1 MKKVTKRVLVAILTI
16 IGINTTNAQSLS
28 DLFSGDL
35 GGTLGNI
42 IEGVFTSS
50 NIDIADLEGEWTIT
64 GPAVSFKS
72 DDFLKNAGGLAAA
85 SMIETKIE
93 PYYTKY
99 GLTGAKLVIDTEGNY
114 SLQIKNKYNISG
126 TITRS
131 EGAAQG
137 TFDFNFGF
145 LGKKVTSLTTYVQK
159 TPKTMDIM
167 FDASKF
173 KTIISAIANISG
185 MRLAKTASSLLNQY
199 EGLCIGFKLTGG
211 STQTNNSG
219 IGGLLNGI
227 MGGGNTGSNSGTST
241 GSTGTNSNTSNSSN
255 SSTSNSSTTGT
266 SGSGIGSFLNGIFG
280 GGNSG
285 TSTTGTSTTGTSNS
299 NSNSGNTNRGNTG
312 NSNTSNSSNSS
323 NSSGSGFDLLKG
335 LLNGNNGTKK

>member
-137 TFDFNFGF
+137 TFDFNFGL

-173 KTIISAIANISG
+173 KTIISAIAKISG

-241 GSTGTNSNTSNSSN
+241 GSTGTNS
-255 SSTSNSSTTGT
+255 STSNSSTTGT

-280 GGNSG
+280 GSNSG
-285 TSTTGTSTTGTSNS
+285 SNSGTSTTGTSNS
-299 NSNSGNTNRGNTG
+299 NSNSGKTNSGNTG
-312 NSNTSNSSNSS
+312 NSNTSNTSNSS

>member
-185 MRLAKTASSLLNQY
+185 MSLAKTASRLLNQY

-241 GSTGTNSNTSNSSN
+241 GSTGTNS
-255 SSTSNSSTTGT
+255 STSNSSTTGT
-266 SGSGIGSFLNGIFG
+266 SGSGIGGFLNGIFG
-280 GGNSG
+280 GGKSGSNS
-285 TSTTGTSTTGTSNS
+285 GTSTTGTSNS
-299 NSNSGNTNRGNTG
+299 NSNSGKTNSGNTG
-312 NSNTSNSSNSS
+312 NSNTSNTSNSS

>member
-137 TFDFNFGF
+137 TFDFNFGL

-185 MRLAKTASSLLNQY
+185 MSLAKTASSLLNQY

-219 IGGLLNGI
+219 VGGLLNGI
-227 MGGGNTGSNSGTST
+227 MGGSNSGSNSGTST
-241 GSTGTNSNTSNSSN
+241 GSTGTNSSTSNSSN
-255 SSTSNSSTTGT
+255 SSTSNSSSTTGT
-266 SGSGIGSFLNGIFG
+266 SGSGIGGFLNGIFG
-280 GGNSG
+280 GSNSG

-299 NSNSGNTNRGNTG
+299 NSNSGNTG
-312 NSNTSNSSNSS
+312 NSNTSNSS

>member
-137 TFDFNFGF
+137 TFDFNFGL

-219 IGGLLNGI
+219 VGGLLNGI

-241 GSTGTNSNTSNSSN
+241 GSTGTNSSTSNS
-255 SSTSNSSTTGT
+255 SSTTGT

-280 GGNSG
+280 GSNS
-285 TSTTGTSTTGTSNS
+285 GTSTTGTSNS
-299 NSNSGNTNRGNTG
+299 NSNSGNKNSGNKNSGNTG
-312 NSNTSNSSNSS
+312 NSNTSNTSNSS

>member
-114 SLQIKNKYNISG
+114 SLQIKNK
-126 TITRS
+126 
-131 EGAAQG
+131 
-137 TFDFNFGF
+137 
-145 LGKKVTSLTTYVQK
+145 
-159 TPKTMDIM
+159 
-167 FDASKF
+167 
-173 KTIISAIANISG
+173 
-185 MRLAKTASSLLNQY
+185 
-199 EGLCIGFKLTGG
+199 
-211 STQTNNSG
+211 
-219 IGGLLNGI
+219 
-227 MGGGNTGSNSGTST
+227 
-241 GSTGTNSNTSNSSN
+241 
-255 SSTSNSSTTGT
+255 
-266 SGSGIGSFLNGIFG
+266 
-280 GGNSG
+280 
-285 TSTTGTSTTGTSNS
+285 
-299 NSNSGNTNRGNTG
+299 
-312 NSNTSNSSNSS
+312 
-323 NSSGSGFDLLKG
+323 
-335 LLNGNNGTKK
+335 

>member
-185 MRLAKTASSLLNQY
+185 MSLAKTASRLLNQY

-241 GSTGTNSNTSNSSN
+241 GSTGTNS
-255 SSTSNSSTTGT
+255 STSNSSTTGT

-280 GGNSG
+280 GSNSG
-285 TSTTGTSTTGTSNS
+285 SNSGTSTTGTSNS
-299 NSNSGNTNRGNTG
+299 NSNSGKTNSGNTG
-312 NSNTSNSSNSS
+312 NSNTNNTNNTSNSS

>member
-50 NIDIADLEGEWTIT
+50 NIDIADLEGECTIT

-137 TFDFNFGF
+137 TFDFNFGL

-185 MRLAKTASSLLNQY
+185 MSLAKTASRLLNQY

-241 GSTGTNSNTSNSSN
+241 GSTGTNS
-255 SSTSNSSTTGT
+255 STSNSSTTGT

-280 GGNSG
+280 GSNSG
-285 TSTTGTSTTGTSNS
+285 SNSGTSTTGTSNS
-299 NSNSGNTNRGNTG
+299 NSNSGKTNSGNTS
-312 NSNTSNSSNSS
+312 NSNTSNTSNSS

>member
-137 TFDFNFGF
+137 TFDFNFGL

-185 MRLAKTASSLLNQY
+185 MSLAKTASRLLNQY

-241 GSTGTNSNTSNSSN
+241 GSTGTNSNTSNSS
-255 SSTSNSSTTGT
+255 TSNSSSTTGT
-266 SGSGIGSFLNGIFG
+266 SGSGIGGFLNGIFG

-323 NSSGSGFDLLKG
+323 GSGFDLLKG

>member
-137 TFDFNFGF
+137 TFDFNFGL

-185 MRLAKTASSLLNQY
+185 MSLAKTASRLLNQY

-255 SSTSNSSTTGT
+255 SSTSNSSSTTGT
-266 SGSGIGSFLNGIFG
+266 SGSGIGGFLNGIFG
-280 GGNSG
+280 GSNSG

-299 NSNSGNTNRGNTG
+299 NSNSGNTNSGNTG
-312 NSNTSNSSNSS
+312 NSNTSNSS

>member
-131 EGAAQG
+131 EGTAQG
-137 TFDFNFGF
+137 TFDFNFGL

-185 MRLAKTASSLLNQY
+185 MSLAKTASRLLNQY

-241 GSTGTNSNTSNSSN
+241 GSTGTNS
-255 SSTSNSSTTGT
+255 STSNSSTTGT
-266 SGSGIGSFLNGIFG
+266 SGSGIGGFLNGIFG

-299 NSNSGNTNRGNTG
+299 NSNSGNTNSGNTG
-312 NSNTSNSSNSS
+312 NSNTSNTSNSS

>member
-1 MKKVTKRVLVAILTI
+1 MAILTI

-64 GPAVSFKS
+64 GPAVCFKS

-137 TFDFNFGF
+137 TFDFNFGL

-159 TPKTMDIM
+159 TPTTMDIM

-185 MRLAKTASSLLNQY
+185 MSLAKTASSLLNQY

-219 IGGLLNGI
+219 VGGLLNGI
-227 MGGGNTGSNSGTST
+227 IGGGNTGSNSGTST
-241 GSTGTNSNTSNSSN
+241 GSTGTNS
-255 SSTSNSSTTGT
+255 STSNSISTTGT
-266 SGSGIGSFLNGIFG
+266 SGSGIGGFLNGIFG
-280 GGNSG
+280 GSNS
-285 TSTTGTSTTGTSNS
+285 GTSTTGTSNS
-299 NSNSGNTNRGNTG
+299 NSNSGNTNSGNTG
-312 NSNTSNSSNSS
+312 NSNTSNTSNSS

-335 LLNGNNGTKK
+335 LLNGNNSTKK

>member
-137 TFDFNFGF
+137 TFDFNFGL

-173 KTIISAIANISG
+173 KTIISAIAKISG

-227 MGGGNTGSNSGTST
+227 MGGGNTG
-241 GSTGTNSNTSNSSN
+241 TNSSTSN
-255 SSTSNSSTTGT
+255 SSTSNSSSTTGT

-323 NSSGSGFDLLKG
+323 GSGFDLLKG

>member
-137 TFDFNFGF
+137 TFDFNFGL

-185 MRLAKTASSLLNQY
+185 MSLAKTASRLLNQY

-241 GSTGTNSNTSNSSN
+241 GSTGTNSSTSN
-255 SSTSNSSTTGT
+255 SSTSNSSSTTGT
-266 SGSGIGSFLNGIFG
+266 SGSGIGGFLNGIFG
-280 GGNSG
+280 GGKSG

-323 NSSGSGFDLLKG
+323 NSNSSGSGFDLLKG

>member
-16 IGINTTNAQSLS
+16 IGIDTTNAQSLS

-137 TFDFNFGF
+137 TFDFNFGL

-185 MRLAKTASSLLNQY
+185 MSLAKTASRLLNQY

-323 NSSGSGFDLLKG
+323 GSGFDLLKG
-335 LLNGNNGTKK
+335 LLNGNNGTQK

>member
-137 TFDFNFGF
+137 TFDFNFGL

-185 MRLAKTASSLLNQY
+185 MSLAKTASRLLNQY

-227 MGGGNTGSNSGTST
+227 MGGSNSGSNSGTST

-255 SSTSNSSTTGT
+255 SSTSNSSSTTGT
-266 SGSGIGSFLNGIFG
+266 SGSGIGGFLNGIFG
-280 GGNSG
+280 GSNSG

-299 NSNSGNTNRGNTG
+299 NSNSGNTG
-312 NSNTSNSSNSS
+312 NSNTSNSS

>member
-145 LGKKVTSLTTYVQK
+145 
-159 TPKTMDIM
+159 
-167 FDASKF
+167 
-173 KTIISAIANISG
+173 
-185 MRLAKTASSLLNQY
+185 
-199 EGLCIGFKLTGG
+199 
-211 STQTNNSG
+211 
-219 IGGLLNGI
+219 
-227 MGGGNTGSNSGTST
+227 
-241 GSTGTNSNTSNSSN
+241 
-255 SSTSNSSTTGT
+255 
-266 SGSGIGSFLNGIFG
+266 
-280 GGNSG
+280 
-285 TSTTGTSTTGTSNS
+285 
-299 NSNSGNTNRGNTG
+299 
-312 NSNTSNSSNSS
+312 
-323 NSSGSGFDLLKG
+323 
-335 LLNGNNGTKK
+335 